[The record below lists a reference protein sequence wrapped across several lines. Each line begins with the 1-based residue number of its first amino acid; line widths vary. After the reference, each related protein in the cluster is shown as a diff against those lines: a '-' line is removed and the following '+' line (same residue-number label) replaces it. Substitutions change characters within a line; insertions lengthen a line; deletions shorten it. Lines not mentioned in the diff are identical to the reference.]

1 MTYRPHTLIPDDFTI
16 DPSRS
21 LDPKVSVVEAASSDT
36 DAVGVAVATSGEVA
50 ADLGFDREALTA
62 LGFTG
67 KMGQTLL
74 LPRPDGTVR
83 VAVGVGEPGSLT
95 AAALRDAAAAFTRS
109 VASKGALAIDLL
121 GAATEVERDAAIAAI
136 AEGALLARYRYDALK
151 TSPKTVQLTR
161 LEIIG
166 DAAGSGTAAVERG
179 VTLARAAMLTRDLA
193 AAPPA
198 HLTATRLAEYA
209 LATAPQF
216 GIEAT
221 AFDKQQLIELGCG
234 GILGVNSGSVEEP
247 RMIQLRYRP
256 EAASAHLAFVG
267 KGITYDSGGLS
278 LKPGDAM
285 HASMKMD
292 MAGAA
297 ALLSVMFS
305 LRALGCTNDV
315 TAYLMCTDNLPSGSA
330 MALGDVLHIYG
341 GTTIEVRN
349 TDAEGR
355 LVMADAIAL
364 AAEQNVDAIV
374 DIATLTG
381 AALRALGTLTAPVF
395 GNDQGVVD
403 QVLAAS
409 ALTDET
415 MWQLPLDRRYRDLL
429 NSDIADLSNV
439 GGPNA
444 GATTAALFLAE
455 FAGDTPWAHLDIA
468 GTMMAD
474 RDDLW
479 RSKGP
484 TGFGARLL
492 AEFAVAFTPTRP
504 SAR

>member
-1 MTYRPHTLIPDDFTI
+1 MTYRPHTLIPAGFVLDQSRRLAHSIAVVDA
-16 DPSRS
+16 PS
-21 LDPKVSVVEAASSDT
+21 DDT
-36 DAVGVAVATSGEVA
+36 DAVGVAVPSSGTVPEV
-50 ADLGFDREALTA
+50 LGLDRDA
-62 LGFTG
+62 LGTLRFSG
-67 KMGQTLL
+67 AVGQTLL
-74 LPRPDGTVR
+74 IPRPDSGAL
-83 VAVGVGEPGSLT
+83 VAVGVGDPDALT
-95 AAALRDAAAAFTRS
+95 AAKLRDASAALNRTA
-109 VASKGALAIDLL
+109 ASAARVSFDALRVSHAVP
-121 GAATEVERDAAIAAI
+121 ADAAVSAI
-136 AEGALLARYRYDALK
+136 VEGALLARYRYDALK
-151 TSPKTVQLTR
+151 SAPKTVQLDR
-161 LEIIG
+161 LELVG
-166 DAAGSGTAAVERG
+166 EASAAADAAIERG
-179 VTLARAAMLTRDLA
+179 TVLARAAMLTRDLA
-193 AAPPA
+193 AAPPS
-198 HLTATRLAEYA
+198 HLTATRFGEYA
-209 LATAPQF
+209 LEVAPEY
-216 GIEAT
+216 GVEAT
-221 AFDKQQLIELGCG
+221 VFDKQQLIELGCG
-234 GILGVNSGSVEEP
+234 GLLGVNAGSVEEP
-247 RMIQLRYRP
+247 RMIQLRYRSQG
-256 EAASAHLAFVG
+256 ARAHLALVG

-297 ALLSVMFS
+297 AVLATMFS

-330 MALGDVLHIYG
+330 MALGDVLRMHG
-341 GTTIEVRN
+341 GTTVEVRN

-364 AAEQNVDAIV
+364 AVEEGVDAVV

-395 GNDQGVVD
+395 GNDQAMVD

-429 NSDIADLSNV
+429 NSEVADLSNV
-439 GGPNA
+439 GGANA

-468 GTMMAD
+468 GTMMSD
-474 RDDLW
+474 RDDSW

-492 AEFAVAFTPTRP
+492 TEFALAFTPT
-504 SAR
+504 A